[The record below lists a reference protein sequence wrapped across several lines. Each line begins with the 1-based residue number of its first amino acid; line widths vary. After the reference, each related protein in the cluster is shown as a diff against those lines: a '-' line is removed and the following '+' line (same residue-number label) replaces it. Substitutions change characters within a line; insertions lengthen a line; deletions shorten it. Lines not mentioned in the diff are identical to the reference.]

1 MEYVRS
7 VFLRPV
13 YHSTPKRHPYK
24 QGFRENK
31 YLGEE
36 DMKRLS
42 VGILAHVDAGKTTLS
57 ESMLY
62 KSGNLKKLGRVD
74 NKDAFLDTE
83 ELERARGITIFSK
96 QAVMKVQDTIIT
108 LLDTPGHVDFS
119 AEMERT
125 LWVMDYAILV
135 ISGAD
140 GVQGHTMTLWRLL
153 ERYHIPVFIFINKM
167 DQPGIEK
174 KAIFSDV
181 QKHLNDACV
190 DFSDGMTEEFAEQIA
205 MCDESLLES
214 YLESETLE
222 RERICKLIMQ
232 RKIFPCFFGSA
243 LKLEGIDKFIQGLL
257 DYTIEKTYK
266 KEFGARVFKISRD
279 SQGNRLTYMKIT
291 GGNLKV
297 RDTIQGIN
305 NISLHNRG
313 DGDARWNWEEKV
325 NQIRIYSGEKFET
338 VNEAASGMVCA
349 VTGLTKTYPGEGLGT
364 EKNAD
369 LPMLEPVL
377 TYSLELPDDRD
388 AARFLPMIKQLEEE
402 EPDLHV
408 LWQEETQTIQLKLM
422 GEVQI
427 EVLRKI
433 INDRFGVLVNFGM
446 GHIVYKETIRNV
458 VEGVG
463 HFEPLRHYAEVHL
476 KLEPGEEGSGMQF
489 LADCSEDVLDKN
501 WQRLILTHLE
511 EKEHV
516 GVLTGSV
523 ITDICITVIAG
534 KAHTKHTEGGDFR
547 QATYRAVRQG
557 LMQAENVLLEPYYEF
572 RLVIPTEMTGRAMT
586 DIENM
591 SGQFEPPVID
601 GEQTVL
607 TGTVPVATM
616 QGYQVMVNSYTKG
629 MGSLSCTLKG
639 YGPCH
644 NQEEIIK
651 KTGYQVD
658 EDVQNPSSSVFCSH
672 GAGFIVP
679 WNQVKDYM
687 HVESGMQ
694 EAKNQEFE
702 ITGMQIQSNGL
713 FEYSIDEEQIEA
725 ILNRTYHANEKASK
739 HFYKKQQRNPVT
751 MYKGQSQPKY
761 KEKYLIVDGYNIVHA
776 WDDLKGLINDNLDGA
791 RMKLMDILSN
801 YQAFTQ
807 YETIVVFDAYKV
819 KGNLGEMFDYQ
830 NIHVVYTK
838 EAETADSYIEKLTH
852 NISKEYQVTVAT
864 SDGLVQL
871 ITRGQNCIVM
881 SAKELKEDIERVNA
895 NIRDYLENL

>member
-1 MEYVRS
+1 
-7 VFLRPV
+7 
-13 YHSTPKRHPYK
+13 
-24 QGFRENK
+24 
-31 YLGEE
+31 
-36 DMKRLS
+36 MKRLS